1 MPFTIIIPIYNERN
15 YLPLL
20 LFEVSQVVNYHVN
33 QIILVDNNSTD
44 GSLEYLEK
52 FKEIS
57 QINFE
62 IYSCLDRG
70 KSNAVKSVLL
80 EVKNQTVLL
89 FDADLEYNL
98 LDSIKLTEIHKKT
111 NSNMTV
117 GVRKHKLLR
126 SKIANLWIGSCL
138 KLKYGTIP
146 EDILTG
152 SRVIEISLLKQIK
165 GNGFSLETEITKLI
179 LKNKMTYNST
189 YCRYF
194 PRLIGKKIKWTDL
207 FKLTFT
213 ALK

>member
-1 MPFTIIIPIYNERN
+1 VAFTIIIPIYNELN

-20 LFEVSQVVNYHVN
+20 FFEISQIVNYNVN

-44 GSLEYLEK
+44 GSLEYLKK

-62 IYSCLDRG
+62 IYSCLDKG
-70 KSNAVKSVLL
+70 KSNAVRSVLPD
-80 EVKNQTVLL
+80 VKNKTVLL

-111 NSNMTV
+111 NSNMTI

-126 SKIANLWIGSCL
+126 SKIANLWIKSCL
-138 KLKYGTIP
+138 KLRYGAAP

-152 SRVIEISLLKQIK
+152 SRVIEISLLKKIN
-165 GNGFSLETEITKLI
+165 GNGFTLETEITKLI
-179 LKNKMTYNST
+179 LKNKMTYNSIH
-189 YCRYF
+189 CRYF
-194 PRLIGKKIKWTDL
+194 PRLRGKKIKWTDL